1 MSSRYKISGPD
12 VTFESF
18 EGEILIINLAN
29 GNYHSL
35 RGVAVQV
42 WPLVVAGQCAA
53 EVAKLWPNEA
63 GAEADIATFG
73 EALVAAGLCVMRGD
87 DAIEVVSVPEVVV
100 DYDAPKIEN
109 YTDMADLL
117 MLDPIH
123 EVDAV
128 GWPKAAEEKTES
140 HS

>member
-1 MSSRYKISGPD
+1 MSCRYKISGPD

-18 EGEILIINLAN
+18 EGEILVINLAN

-35 RGVAVQV
+35 RGAAVQV
-42 WPLVVAGQCAA
+42 WPLLVAGQSAA

-63 GAEADIATFG
+63 GAEADIAAFG
-73 EALVAAGLCVMRGD
+73 EALVISGLFALRGD
-87 DAIEVVSVPEVVV
+87 DAIDEVSASEAIV
-100 DYDAPKIEN
+100 DYDTPKIEN

-128 GWPKAAEEKTES
+128 GWPKAAEEKPEKDS
-140 HS
+140 